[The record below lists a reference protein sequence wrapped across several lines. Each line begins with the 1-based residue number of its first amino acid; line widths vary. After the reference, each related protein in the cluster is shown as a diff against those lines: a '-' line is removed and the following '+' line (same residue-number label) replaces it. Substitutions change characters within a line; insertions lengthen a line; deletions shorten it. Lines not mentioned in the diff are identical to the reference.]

1 MMDFPMFTTLFYVIL
16 GIVIAGYLLETVLEA
31 LNDSWS
37 GKSLPAILRGIFDE
51 EKYATQQAYQHENY
65 RFGLLTSGF
74 NFLLILLMLLF
85 GGFALVNELAAS
97 VSVHPVWWAL
107 LFFGII
113 MGVAGLLNLPFEI
126 YDTFV
131 IEEKYGFNR
140 TTPKTWV
147 TDKIKSL
154 LLGALLGGSLLAG
167 IILIYT
173 KTGDWFWVM
182 AWGVMA
188 IFSLVMS
195 LFYSSLIVPL
205 FNKQTP
211 LEEGELRTAIE
222 KMAVNA
228 GFRLSNVFVIDGSR
242 RSARA
247 NAYFTGMGSK
257 KRVVLYDTL
266 LDEMTTQEIV
276 AVLAHEI
283 GHYRKKHV
291 VWGLLLGL
299 LQAGFMLFL
308 FSLFVKSRALSQ
320 ALGVDEPNFHMGLVA
335 FGILYTPVSLITGI
349 FTQMLS
355 RRHEFSADEFAAR
368 HGQAG
373 ALSSALRKLAARN
386 LIHLTPHP
394 GYVFFNH
401 SHPTLEQRLI
411 NLQKFIPDE
420 TSMVH

>member
-1 MMDFPMFTTLFYVIL
+1 MDFPMFTPLFFIIL
-16 GIVIAGYLLETVLEA
+16 GIVITGYILERVLET

-37 GKSLPAILRGIFDE
+37 GKPLPAILQGIYDE
-51 EKYATQQAYQHENY
+51 DKYATQQAYQHENY
-65 RFGLLTSGF
+65 RFGRLTSGF

-85 GGFALVNELAAS
+85 SGFALVNELAAS

-113 MGVAGLLNLPFEI
+113 LLAAELLNLPFEI

-131 IEEKYGFNR
+131 IEEKYGFNK
-140 TTPKTWV
+140 TSPKTFV

-154 LLGALLGGSLLAG
+154 LLGAIIGGALLAG
-167 IILIYT
+167 IIVIYT
-173 KTGDWFWVM
+173 RSGDWFWVM

-222 KMAVNA
+222 TMAVKA
-228 GFRLSNVFVIDGSR
+228 GFRLSHVYVIDGSR

-247 NAYFTGMGSK
+247 NAYFTGLGPR

-266 LDEMTTQEIV
+266 IEEMSKEEIV

-291 VWGLLLGL
+291 LSGLILGL

-320 ALGVDEPNFHMGLVA
+320 ALGVEDPNFHIGLVA
-335 FGILYTPVSLITGI
+335 FGILYTPVSLVTGI
-349 FTQMLS
+349 FTNLVS
-355 RRHEFSADEFAAR
+355 RRHEFSADNFAAL

-386 LIHLTPHP
+386 LTNLTPHP
-394 GYVFFNH
+394 GYVFFNY
-401 SHPTLEQRLI
+401 SHPPLEQRLM
-411 NLQKFIPDE
+411 NLQKCNRNE
-420 TSMVH
+420 S